1 VLAVLSGGEAR
12 SQENSYGNGGATRTS
27 ENSVKAKFAESPK
40 GEVRR
45 ILFPR
50 TWVNS

>member
-1 VLAVLSGGEAR
+1 MGRAAILGGF
-12 SQENSYGNGGATRTS
+12 YPPTS
-27 ENSVKAKFAESPK
+27 ENSVKAKFAERPI

-50 TWVNS
+50 TWVNERLTV